1 MQPSPSP
8 HRLPPRTVRRLVSVM
23 THELLGCRMYKED
36 KIPIVVTVHNEHD
49 ESLVKEFTPW
59 IEELFRHGIKI
70 ETKMGEYIPWYL

>member
-1 MQPSPSP
+1 
-8 HRLPPRTVRRLVSVM
+8 
-23 THELLGCRMYKED
+23 MYKED